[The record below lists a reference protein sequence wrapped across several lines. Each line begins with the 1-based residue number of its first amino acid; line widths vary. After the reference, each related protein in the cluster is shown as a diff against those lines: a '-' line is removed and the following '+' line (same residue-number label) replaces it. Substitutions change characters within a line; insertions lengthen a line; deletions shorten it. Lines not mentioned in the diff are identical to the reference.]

1 MNEIKTDAIA
11 LILEGDTG
19 LNVVGAVLRIWI
31 DSQKPEYRTFHM
43 PDALSFSDK
52 TYEGLKQQLLMNKQ
66 FRFLEF
72 SNAGV
77 L

>member
-19 LNVVGAVLRIWI
+19 LNVVGAILRIWLN
-31 DSQKPEYRTFHM
+31 SKKPEYRTFHM
-43 PDALSFSDK
+43 SDALTFSDE
-52 TYEGLKQQLLMNKQ
+52 TYDGLKQKLLGAHA

-72 SNAGV
+72 SNAGI
-77 L
+77 